1 MSNILLIEKLGKMGS
16 NKVMYFLRLTLVIFC
31 IIFGSHVG
39 VRGDTIVLKNTSN
52 NLELKIVGVTSDYIS
67 AVIPKKLLTSLNMQF
82 SNTGKFSDLISLR
95 SDTSNIAL
103 ECEVKEITQDNIN
116 VLIPISLIS
125 SLKMSFQKDSEQT
138 KTVFT
143 NVDSTQVVEDVSRK
157 ADKNMHEKS
166 VVDAGIRNES
176 ETIEP
181 VDEIRTDIKEKKDSG
196 KNFRLKSKKKKPE
209 SLSKKDEQAVFDNE
223 EAEDENKNTDVEQN
237 QMVVNETTTKSGEAE
252 KHIEGLQEN
261 KEISKGIKNITEEG
275 KPVIQDMNLGNV
287 KGRILH
293 GGNLLPNCQVKL
305 QMLEKSGLLTK
316 GYRPVEGALELET
329 VTDKDGRYHF
339 VNVSPGLYKL
349 HWKPQ
354 DETTW
359 IRRFKMDPDVIV
371 EPGKTTNPKDVEILK
386 RTLN

>member
-1 MSNILLIEKLGKMGS
+1 MGKLEKVYSSKG
-16 NKVMYFLRLTLVIFC
+16 MYFLKLTLVIFC
-31 IIFGSHVG
+31 IIFGFHVG

-52 NLELKIVGVTSDYIS
+52 NVELKIVGVASDYIS
-67 AVIPKKLLTSLNMQF
+67 AVIPKKLIISLNMQF
-82 SNTGKFSDLISLR
+82 SDTGKFSDLISLR
-95 SDTSNIAL
+95 SDKNNIAL
-103 ECEVKEITQDNIN
+103 ECEVKEITQDAIN

-138 KTVFT
+138 KTV
-143 NVDSTQVVEDVSRK
+143 STSIDNTQKVEDVSRE

-166 VVDAGIRNES
+166 VVDAGIRNETEIS
-176 ETIEP
+176 IP

-196 KNFRLKSKKKKPE
+196 KGFRLKSKKKKSE
-209 SLSKKDEQAVFDNE
+209 SLSKKDEQAVSDNE
-223 EAEDENKNTDVEQN
+223 EVEDEKENTDVEQS
-237 QMVVNETTTKSGEAE
+237 QTVVNETTTESGETE
-252 KHIEGLQEN
+252 EHIEDLQEN
-261 KEISKGIKNITEEG
+261 KEISEGTKNITEKEES
-275 KPVIQDMNLGNV
+275 VIQDMNLGNV
-287 KGRILH
+287 EGRILH
-293 GGNLLPNCQVKL
+293 GGNSLPNCQVKL
-305 QMLEKSGLLTK
+305 QMLEKTGLLTK

-329 VTDKDGRYHF
+329 VTDKDGRYYF